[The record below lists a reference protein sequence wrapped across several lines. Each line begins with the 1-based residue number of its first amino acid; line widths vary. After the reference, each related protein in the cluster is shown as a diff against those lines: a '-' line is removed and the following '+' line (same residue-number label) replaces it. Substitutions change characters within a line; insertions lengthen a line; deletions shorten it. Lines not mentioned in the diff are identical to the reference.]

1 MQYPV
6 PRDTPSLTTVP
17 RRARARYHAATK
29 GTSGAN
35 PDHWREW
42 LPGAARGGAG
52 AGAWA
57 ASAPAR
63 ADSARSAS
71 CWRWMQPIVRY
82 RRNDVLRL
90 DPAPCPW
97 PPLPGDRRRGGA
109 ARRSLLLT
117 EPRRYPAPCFPGTIR
132 RAILFAD
139 APIADYRATR
149 EQPGQLHVALAL
161 PPDTPFAPVTAA
173 ICASTI
179 STVTGYGCQPPDL
192 TITEGLASPKKREPG
207 DGAGDG
213 AAERGTGR
221 RPACHL
227 ARRRGR

>member
-1 MQYPV
+1 VRILITGGNGFLGRRVAALALARGQQVRLLGRTRRGRRAAGDGCSRSSATAATTCCGSIPPLV
-6 PRDTPSLTTVP
+6 PGPPFQVIVAVEGRRDDLCSLLNPDDTP
-17 RRARARYHAATK
+17 R
-29 GTSGAN
+29 
-35 PDHWREW
+35 
-42 LPGAARGGAG
+42 
-52 AGAWA
+52 
-57 ASAPAR
+57 
-63 ADSARSAS
+63 
-71 CWRWMQPIVRY
+71 
-82 RRNDVLRL
+82 
-90 DPAPCPW
+90 
-97 PPLPGDRRRGGA
+97 
-109 ARRSLLLT
+109 
-117 EPRRYPAPCFPGTIR
+117 PCFPGTIR